1 MTIKK
6 HITMRN
12 LIIAL
17 VMICTSA
24 LSAQD
29 KLVNFGI
36 KAGLNY
42 GDNGEIEYTDIATNI
57 LTAKGDART
66 GFHMGMFVR
75 ASLTDNLF
83 LRPELQYTQTS
94 TSYDFAGISTDY
106 KLSKLDMP
114 LLVGVKIIGPL
125 YVMAGPS
132 LQYIVNNDLD
142 KIEVDDVKSEFTV
155 GLQFGAGV
163 QLGRLNADIRYE
175 RGLSDNQATKLQ
187 NSLDNFSEVRVDARA
202 NQLILSLGLDL

>member
-1 MTIKK
+1 MK
-6 HITMRN
+6 N
-12 LIIAL
+12 LIVAL
-17 VMICTSA
+17 AILITSTI
-24 LSAQD
+24 SAQD
-29 KLVNFGI
+29 KLINFGV

-42 GDNGEIEYTDIATNI
+42 GDNGKIEYSDIPNAGNNI
-57 LTAKGDART
+57 LKEKGDART
-66 GFHMGMFVR
+66 GFHIGMFVR
-75 ASLTDNLF
+75 ANLTDNFF

-94 TSYDFAGISTDY
+94 TSYDLANASVDY

-114 LLVGVKIIGPL
+114 LLVGIKVAGPL

-163 QLGRLNADIRYE
+163 QFGRLNADIRYE
-175 RGLSDNQATKLQ
+175 RGLSDNQANKLQ
-187 NSLDNFSEVRVDARA
+187 DGVNDFTEVRVDARA